1 MLGSFTKEDY
11 AIALLF
17 MYAFLEGISIGLG
30 IERNDIDGVLFQD
43 ISDNPNYWIID
54 KFQYKKRIQLAIY
67 NIKIM
72 SNFAFHF
79 EAECA

>member
-1 MLGSFTKEDY
+1 MSPDFFREKGVF
-11 AIALLF
+11 
-17 MYAFLEGISIGLG
+17 
-30 IERNDIDGVLFQD
+30 NDIDGVLFQD